1 MKDAVEERVRDAVEE
16 RVRDTVGER
25 VRDTVGE
32 RVSKSQDGMRQKRKR
47 IRLGKDW
54 YKQTD
59 NKRGIEG

>member
-1 MKDAVEERVRDAVEE
+1 MKDAVEE

-25 VRDTVGE
+25 V
-32 RVSKSQDGMRQKRKR
+32 SKSRDSMRQKRKR
-47 IRLGKDW
+47 IRMGKDW